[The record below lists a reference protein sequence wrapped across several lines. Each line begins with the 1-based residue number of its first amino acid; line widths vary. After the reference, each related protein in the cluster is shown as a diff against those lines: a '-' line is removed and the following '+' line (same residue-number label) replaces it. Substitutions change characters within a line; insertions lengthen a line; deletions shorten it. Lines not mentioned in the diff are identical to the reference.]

1 MKKKILVNLVL
12 LPIPVNKFKT
22 RTKKPKPP
30 KTGAPFLSEVDGLR
44 EPFHYG

>member
-22 RTKKPKPP
+22 RMKKPKSP
-30 KTGAPFLSEVDGLR
+30 KTEAPFLSEVDGLG